1 MRNNRFSADRTAALQ
16 TALQAQQYTITAA
29 SIGGVQLPRVIVTQ
43 PLPAA
48 AAQAT
53 GVQHVR

>member
-1 MRNNRFSADRTAALQ
+1 MLDNRSSADRTAALQ
-16 TALQAQQYTITAA
+16 AALQAQHYTITAT

-43 PLPAA
+43 PPPAA

-53 GVQHVR
+53 GVRHVR